1 MSTTKATTDDE
12 SDDDDRLTSDDDDDE
27 DDDDDDDDD
36 NDTDNADTTMA
47 TTTSG
52 SQAAPFARI
61 GCTLF
66 DKRCTVLR
74 LGRIPWCP
82 ARSQDPFSYI
92 LLPFD
97 AALGPI
103 CLACLGPAGQTGTPT
118 SIVLFILLPACGY
131 GCLPVQVSCINS
143 NKPVPKGQKYAF
155 LRTKRTPACSVLFS
169 FK

>member
-12 SDDDDRLTSDDDDDE
+12 SDDDDRLTSDDDDDVLE
-27 DDDDDDDDD
+27 TSLQTK
-36 NDTDNADTTMA
+36 DTEL
-47 TTTSG
+47 SG

>member
-1 MSTTKATTDDE
+1 MSTTKATTDDGSDVDD
-12 SDDDDRLTSDDDDDE
+12 SDDADSNRNS

-36 NDTDNADTTMA
+36 DDE
-47 TTTSG
+47 
-52 SQAAPFARI
+52 
-61 GCTLF
+61 
-66 DKRCTVLR
+66 
-74 LGRIPWCP
+74 CP